1 MREQGTTLYITGA
14 GVSADSGIPTFRG
27 HDGFWTIG
35 SRNYTPQEMATRA
48 MYLGDPAQFL
58 LWYYRRFAAYRH
70 VQPNAVHHS
79 LAAQCNA
86 GQRNDSSSGGSSGGP
101 AGGSS
106 GGSPRARLITQNI
119 DGLDGKAG
127 NRDYISIHG
136 RLDKMTLLHDQ
147 SLFDQRPSDQR
158 PSDQRPSDQRP
169 SDQRPSDQRSDHPD
183 APDAYTDADHDYGVG
198 LCDAPWDEVAAS
210 LSSQTSLSNQTS
222 LSSQTSPTPA
232 DPDDP
237 ADPAETNEA
246 ALIAALLA
254 ACRIPP
260 SGPQMGVSL
269 KPYVLLFDEYYTDLY
284 RMTEAERWMNSASRM
299 VFMGTSFSVNITAIA
314 LRTAVQRGIP
324 VEIVDPEPIDLAASF
339 GIPAGM
345 AEISYHA
352 MTAEA
357 WVQSQG

>member
-1 MREQGTTLYITGA
+1 
-14 GVSADSGIPTFRG
+14 
-27 HDGFWTIG
+27 
-35 SRNYTPQEMATRA
+35 
-48 MYLGDPAQFL
+48 
-58 LWYYRRFAAYRH
+58 
-70 VQPNAVHHS
+70 
-79 LAAQCNA
+79 
-86 GQRNDSSSGGSSGGP
+86 
-101 AGGSS
+101 
-106 GGSPRARLITQNI
+106 
-119 DGLDGKAG
+119 
-127 NRDYISIHG
+127 
-136 RLDKMTLLHDQ
+136 
-147 SLFDQRPSDQR
+147 
-158 PSDQRPSDQRP
+158 
-169 SDQRPSDQRSDHPD
+169 
-183 APDAYTDADHDYGVG
+183 

-210 LSSQTSLSNQTS
+210 LSNQTILSNQTS
-222 LSSQTSPTPA
+222 LSSQTSPT
-232 DPDDP
+232 P